1 MRILSYD
8 IESTTGNHKD
18 ASMCTFGYCIADE
31 QFNILTQK
39 DIVMKPKTR
48 RFETKIKLHYE
59 KEFIKKSQP
68 FPYYYSE
75 IKNLFLGGGIIIGF
89 SVMNDV
95 EFLNNACTAYNLP
108 IIEYEF
114 LDVQLLYKT
123 VYKKPTLSGLSVIAS
138 ELNIDYQAHRSD
150 EDARMTL
157 LVLKHICTDK
167 KLTIEE
173 VVRKYHITFGY
184 NKIGDISPCTNGVYT
199 KREIN
204 YLILDFIEKN
214 AHHSRRY
221 KGGLSKKTFAFCE
234 EIRYGNVDKFR
245 QIIKRIYDLNGRISS
260 IESSNVFVSNAFPL
274 AKKYSDKIEE
284 RNKNKQRI
292 TVISE
297 EELLK
302 LLKELPE
309 LDFSSDVELLK
320 RHRKEVKKQREL
332 NKKLKLEKLKIQS
345 QQEKSTEI
353 SCEN

>member
-18 ASMCTFGYCIADE
+18 GSMCTFGYCIADE

-59 KEFIKKSQP
+59 REFIKKSQP
-68 FPYYYSE
+68 FPVYYNE

-95 EFLNNACTAYNLP
+95 EFLNNACTIYNLP

-123 VYKKPTLSGLSVIAS
+123 VYKKATLSGLSVIAS
-138 ELNIDYQAHRSD
+138 ELNIDYLAHRSD
-150 EDARMTL
+150 EDAKMTL
-157 LVLKHICTDK
+157 LVLKHICNDK
-167 KLTIEE
+167 KLTLEE
-173 VVRKYHITFGY
+173 VIRKYHITFGY
-184 NKIGDISPCTNGVYT
+184 NKKGEVSPCTNGVYT

-204 YLILDFIEKN
+204 YLILDFVEKN
-214 AHHSRRY
+214 AKHSRRY
-221 KGGLSKKTFAFCE
+221 KGGLSQKTFAFSD
-234 EIRYGNVDKFR
+234 EIRYENVDKFR
-245 QIIKRIYDLNGRISS
+245 QIMKRIYDLNGRISS
-260 IESSNVFVSNAFPL
+260 IESSNVFVSNVLPL
-274 AKKYSDKIEE
+274 PKKYNDKIEE
-284 RNKNKQRI
+284 RNKNKRRI

-302 LLKELPE
+302 TLKELPN
-309 LDFSSDVELLK
+309 LDFSNDVELLRK
-320 RHRKEVKKQREL
+320 HRLEVKKQREL
-332 NKKLKLEKLKIQS
+332 NRKLKLENLKKQAEQS
-345 QQEKSTEI
+345 KN
-353 SCEN
+353 ENND